1 MSIHLWSSADSH
13 DQIYMLKPPFAS
25 KTRAYGKHLMQ
36 IVDQGHDGIFGNSKP
51 AQMSDSLWE
60 IIRLCWAIHPIDRP
74 PMVEVESKL
83 RKMCGLNA
91 K

>member
-1 MSIHLWSSADSH
+1 MVMSIHLWSSADSH

-51 AQMSDSLWE
+51 AQMNDSIWE
-60 IIRLCWAIHPIDRP
+60 IIRLCWAMDPMDRP
-74 PMVEVESKL
+74 PMVDVEGKL
-83 RKMCGLNA
+83 RKMCGHN
-91 K
+91 